1 MKISSVNLYSTNLYN
16 NANNI
21 KPAFS
26 AHSAQNNNISDNMQ
40 KGLSIAKKMMKLARI
55 DSLSLSNIHIVL
67 NSSSPVP
74 VLVQPIKNLPEMIKQ
89 NMSGKILAHMMPKYN
104 YDFQLAEAN
113 IFLSEDTSTAKSKGE
128 LIANT
133 AHEYTHILQRNNDKN
148 YYGLLEYTKNM
159 NEVTTIA
166 RTSQII
172 MQNTLRE
179 GGTQIYSS
187 PMQADKVVNA
197 RLQNK
202 YSVKDNIKKTSINEL
217 IESASSM
224 LSQQFRKDKDDMKR
238 AIKGWIKQE
247 TANEVEAYNVT
258 LKALDDWGKYDAQQK
273 GKIMLNRDLHQY
285 IHDIL

>member
-1 MKISSVNLYSTNLYN
+1 MKISAVNLYSTNSYN
-16 NANNI
+16 NVNNI
-21 KPAFS
+21 KPTFS
-26 AHSAQNNNISDNMQ
+26 AHSAQNNNISDNMK
-40 KGLSIAKKMMKLARI
+40 KGLSVAKKMMKLARI
-55 DSLSLSNIHIVL
+55 DSLSLPSIHIAL
-67 NSSSPVP
+67 NSSSPIP
-74 VLVQPIKNLPEMIKQ
+74 VYVQPIKNLPEMIKQ

-104 YDFQLAEAN
+104 YDFQLAEAD

-133 AHEYTHILQRNNDKN
+133 AHEYTHILQRNNDNN
-148 YYGLLEYTKNM
+148 YYGLLEYTKNP

-166 RTSQII
+166 RTSQMI
-172 MQNTLRE
+172 MQNALRE

-187 PMQADKVVNA
+187 PMQAAKVVNA

-224 LSQQFRKDKDDMKR
+224 LSQQLRKDKDDMKK

-258 LKALDDWGKYDAQQK
+258 LKALDDWGKYDAEQK